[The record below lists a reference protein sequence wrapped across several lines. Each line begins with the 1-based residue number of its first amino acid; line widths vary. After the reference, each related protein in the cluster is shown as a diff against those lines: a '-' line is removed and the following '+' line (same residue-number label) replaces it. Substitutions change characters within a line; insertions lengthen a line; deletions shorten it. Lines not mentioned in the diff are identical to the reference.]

1 MVVYPQTS
9 IFSLGLV
16 CQSFPTMSPPS
27 LGFGTTS
34 MVQIRV
40 SVLSSRCVRCFQK
53 EKFRFLFGP
62 WLKVEAAS
70 LNSHIVRE
78 LKPDIVFTKHVG
90 QPGASKEGTIE
101 ARASNMEHG
110 KAVAIGSSNPKH
122 SKRSHVR
129 KDGEG
134 SLLVTK
140 KARLVAVKLGVDVG
154 QEETS
159 PLLMLTSMGAAKQPR
174 RG

>member
-1 MVVYPQTS
+1 MGLHTSLNIDDGSDKFKLWSLMVTS
-9 IFSLGLV
+9 ELDV
-16 CQSFPTMSPPS
+16 K
-27 LGFGTTS
+27 
-34 MVQIRV
+34 
-40 SVLSSRCVRCFQK
+40 K